1 MDQENAIKNNSIT
14 FGEIGLALANDYES
28 LYVIDSEDDS
38 WVEYIAWGDNK
49 ELVERTSGDN
59 FYEAVIYNCR
69 EQVAPEDQEMFL
81 NSFRKE
87 TVTEVLKNGKSFS
100 LNYRLIVHG
109 ETLHYFLKTIR
120 GTDQKVIIGVQNI
133 DAQRK
138 RELVADEERKTYMH
152 IAGALASRY
161 EAIYY
166 INVETNAYTQ
176 YSSSDV
182 YAKLGLMKSGDDF
195 FFDATFDVRKFIHSD
210 DVNRV
215 LYELEKDRLL
225 RHLEEGGSMTLT
237 YRQLLGDRSQ
247 YVTLAVVHPKND
259 PKHVVMGVMNVDAQI
274 RREQSMLAE
283 SKIFGEM
290 ALSLAVR
297 YEVIYHV
304 NILTDEYL
312 EYSASEKYAKLEVG
326 TKGTDFFTDTQ
337 NNMKRDIYPEDLPM
351 MQRLMEKKY
360 LLKCLEETGKILVSY
375 RLMLDGRPQFVT
387 LFAVRPKDSLDH
399 IIVGVENVDEAK
411 RKELEFERAI
421 ISATDMANKDALTG
435 VKNKHAYARIEM
447 ELDEQINELAEDPFA
462 IAVCDIN
469 GLKQVN
475 DQQGHSAGDEFIKNA
490 CMMICNTFK
499 HSPVFRVGGDE
510 FVVILKGNDFE
521 NRWELMKGFRERME
535 DNKQN
540 GLVTLAYGISDY
552 IPEQD
557 MRVQDV
563 FERADA
569 LMYDNKK
576 WFKGELADEENKD
589 ERPEDFMRFYILYE
603 QLVAAM
609 TDLNGIDVPRIEKLL
624 IDISTMF
631 RLSKGVTRVY
641 RNPQEERTGGGET
654 LCCFDTGK
662 EGKEI
667 LSLRVVTKVMSSA
680 TLTVYMSP
688 DEKPLTEEER
698 WKVELVM
705 RTTLSFVSRNRLKD
719 MVEELTYQDENG
731 FPNFRSLNAY
741 VMRNL
746 NNDVPRRLA
755 FFHYNLRHFSLINQ
769 EFGRDAGDVIMKN
782 HFQMLKQMIGENGY
796 LIRLGG
802 DNFIGLCDLER
813 LEEVKSF
820 LTDVAVPFGDGN
832 QVNLSTKAG
841 IYVTMEGEIIRNPSD
856 FMEKII
862 SAYRVAQSG
871 TKDHFVYYD
880 DSLLLRREQ
889 SMRVQQLFPLAMRA
903 QEFHSFYQ
911 PKVNILT
918 GEMEGAEALCRWFHD
933 GRIIPPA
940 EFIPMLEQ
948 TSDICKLDLY
958 MLEHVCI
965 DLRRWLD
972 EGMEIVRV
980 SVNFSRKNIMNSG
993 LSKAIAEIVDHYR
1006 IPHKYIEIELTET
1019 TTDVAF
1025 SDLKRIT
1032 GALHALGFYTSVDDF
1047 GVGFSSLNLIR
1058 DIPWNV
1064 LKIDRSFLPI
1074 QGDDEKSTRSVMFRH
1089 VVSMARQLGLECIAE
1104 GVETEKQIQ
1113 VLRENNCELA
1123 QGYFFDKPLP
1133 KDEFELRLSNKKYD
1147 VSLVI

>member
-1 MDQENAIKNNSIT
+1 MEKENAIRNNPIT
-14 FGEIGLALANDYES
+14 FGEIALALANDYES

-38 WVEYIAWGDNK
+38 YVEYIAWGDNK
-49 ELVERTSGDN
+49 ELAVRSSGVN
-59 FYEAVIYNCR
+59 FYQDVIINCR
-69 EQVAPEDQEMFL
+69 ELVHPEDQEMFL
-81 NSFRKE
+81 NSFKKE
-87 TVTEVLKNGKSFS
+87 TVTEVLKNGTSFS
-100 LNYRLIVHG
+100 LNYRLIING
-109 ETLHYFLKTIR
+109 EPLHYFLKTIR
-120 GTDQKVIIGVQNI
+120 GTDHKVIIGVQNI

-138 RELVADEERKTYMH
+138 RELVADEERRTYMH

-176 YSSSDV
+176 YSSSDE
-182 YAKLGLMKSGDDF
+182 YAKLGTTKQGDDF
-195 FFDATFDVRKFIHSD
+195 FIDAADDIKKYLHPD

-215 LYELEKDRLL
+215 IYELEKDRLL
-225 RHLEEGGSMTLT
+225 RHLEEGGSMALT

-247 YVTLAVVHPKND
+247 YVTMAVVHPKND
-259 PKHVVMGVMNVDAQI
+259 PKHIVMGVMNVDAQI
-274 RREQSMLAE
+274 RREQSVLAE

-290 ALSLAVR
+290 ALALAVR

-312 EYSASEKYAKLEVG
+312 EYSASEKYARLEVG
-326 TKGTDFFTDTQ
+326 TKGGDFFTDSQ
-337 NNMKRDIYPEDLPM
+337 ENMKRDIYPEDLPM
-351 MQRLMEKKY
+351 MQQLMEKSY
-360 LLKCLEETGKILVSY
+360 LLKCLEESGKILVSY

-387 LFAVRPKDSLDH
+387 LFAVRPKEDSDH
-399 IIVGVENVDEAK
+399 IIVGVENIDEAK
-411 RKELEFERAI
+411 RKEMEFERAI

-435 VKNKHAYARIEM
+435 IKNKYAYANVEM
-447 ELDEQINELAEDPFA
+447 ELDDKINDMAAEAFA

-475 DQQGHSAGDEFIKNA
+475 DIQGHSAGDEFIKNA
-490 CMMICNTFK
+490 CMLICNTFK
-499 HSPVFRVGGDE
+499 HSPVFRIGGDE
-510 FVVILKGNDFE
+510 FVVLLRGSDYE
-521 NRWELMKGFRERME
+521 NRWELSNGFREKIE
-535 DNKQN
+535 ENKQN

-563 FERADA
+563 FERADT
-569 LMYDNKK
+569 LMYENKK
-576 WFKGELADEENKD
+576 WFKGELTEEGSSAEKS
-589 ERPEDFMRFYILYE
+589 EDFMRFYILYE

-609 TDLNGIDVPRIEKLL
+609 TDLNGVDVPRIERLL
-624 IDISTMF
+624 IEISTMF

-641 RNPQEERTGGGET
+641 RNPQEERMGGGET

-667 LSLRVVTKVMSSA
+667 ISLRVVTKVMSSA
-680 TLTVYMSP
+680 TMTVYMSP

-741 VMRNL
+741 VMREL
-746 NNDVPRRLA
+746 NQGMPRRWA
-755 FFHYNLRHFSLINQ
+755 FFHYNLRHFSLVNQ
-769 EFGRDAGDVIMKN
+769 EFGRDAGDAIMKK
-782 HFQMLKQMIGENGY
+782 HFLMLQKMIGKHGY

-802 DNFIGLCDLER
+802 DNFICLCELEH

-820 LTDVAVPFGDGN
+820 LTDVAVSFGDGN
-832 QVNLSTKAG
+832 QVNLSAKAG
-841 IYVTMEGEIIRNPSD
+841 IYITQEGEVIRNPSD

-862 SAYRVAQSG
+862 TAYRVAQSG
-871 TKDHFVYYD
+871 DKDHFVYYD
-880 DSLLLRREQ
+880 DSLLQRRER
-889 SMRVQQLFPLAMRA
+889 SMRVQQLFPLAIKA
-903 QEFHSFYQ
+903 QEFRPFYQ
-911 PKVNILT
+911 PKVNILS
-918 GEMEGAEALCRWFHD
+918 GKMEGAEALCRWFHD
-933 GRIIPPA
+933 GRIVPPM

-958 MLEHVCI
+958 MLEHVCM

-972 EGMEIVRV
+972 EGKEIVRV
-980 SVNFSRKNIMNSG
+980 SVNFSRKNIMNSA
-993 LSKAIAEIVDHYR
+993 LSKTITEIVDRYQ

-1064 LKIDRSFLPI
+1064 LKIDRSFLPV
-1074 QGDDEKSTRSVMFRH
+1074 QGDDERSTRNVMFRH

-1104 GVETEKQIQ
+1104 GVETEMQIQ

-1133 KDEFELRLSNKKYD
+1133 KEEFEIRLSNKKYD
-1147 VSLVI
+1147 V

>member
-1 MDQENAIKNNSIT
+1 MEKENAIRNNPIT
-14 FGEIGLALANDYES
+14 FGEIALALANDYES

-38 WVEYIAWGDNK
+38 YVEYIAWGDNK
-49 ELVERTSGDN
+49 ELAVRSSGVN
-59 FYEAVIYNCR
+59 FYQDVIINCR
-69 EQVAPEDQEMFL
+69 ELVHPEDQEMFL
-81 NSFRKE
+81 NSFKKE
-87 TVTEVLKNGKSFS
+87 TVTEVLKNGTSFS
-100 LNYRLIVHG
+100 LNYRLIING
-109 ETLHYFLKTIR
+109 EPLHYFLKTIR

-138 RELVADEERKTYMH
+138 RALVADEERRTYMH

-176 YSSSDV
+176 YSSSDE
-182 YAKLGLMKSGDDF
+182 YAKLGTTKQGDDF
-195 FFDATFDVRKFIHSD
+195 FIDAADDIKKYLHPD

-225 RHLEEGGSMTLT
+225 CHLEEGGSMALT

-247 YVTLAVVHPKND
+247 YVTMAVVHPKND
-259 PKHVVMGVMNVDAQI
+259 PKHIVMGVMNVDAQI

-290 ALSLAVR
+290 ALALAVR

-312 EYSASEKYAKLEVG
+312 EYSASEKYARLDVG
-326 TKGTDFFTDTQ
+326 AKGADFFTDSQ
-337 NNMKRDIYPEDLPM
+337 ENMKRDIYPEDLPM
-351 MQRLMEKKY
+351 MQKLMEKSY
-360 LLKCLEETGKILVSY
+360 LLKCMEESGKILVSY

-387 LFAVRPKDSLDH
+387 LFAVRPKEDSDH
-399 IIVGVENVDEAK
+399 IIVGVENIDEAK
-411 RKELEFERAI
+411 RKEMEFERAI

-435 VKNKHAYARIEM
+435 IKNKHAYANVEM
-447 ELDEQINELAEDPFA
+447 ELDNKINEMTAEAFA
-462 IAVCDIN
+462 IAVCDVN

-475 DQQGHSAGDEFIKNA
+475 DIQGHSAGDEFIKNA
-490 CMMICNTFK
+490 CMLICNTFK
-499 HSPVFRVGGDE
+499 HSPVFRIGGDE
-510 FVVILKGNDFE
+510 FVVLLRGSDYE
-521 NRWELMKGFRERME
+521 NRWELSNGFREKLE
-535 DNKQN
+535 ENKQN

-563 FERADA
+563 FERADT
-569 LMYDNKK
+569 LMYENKK
-576 WFKGELADEENKD
+576 WFKGELTEGESKAEKS
-589 ERPEDFMRFYILYE
+589 EDFMRFYILYE

-609 TDLNGIDVPRIEKLL
+609 TDLNGIDVPRIESLL
-624 IDISTMF
+624 VEISTMF

-667 LSLRVVTKVMSSA
+667 ISLRVVTKVMSSA
-680 TLTVYMSP
+680 TIIVYMSP

-746 NNDVPRRLA
+746 NQGMPRRWV
-755 FFHYNLRHFSLINQ
+755 FFHYNLRHFSLVNQ

-782 HFQMLKQMIGENGY
+782 HFQMLQKIIGENGY

-802 DNFIGLCDLER
+802 DNFIGLCDLEH

-820 LTDVAVPFGDGN
+820 LADVAVSFGDGN

-841 IYVTMEGEIIRNPSD
+841 IYITQEGEIIRNPSD

-862 SAYRVAQSG
+862 TAYRVAQSG
-871 TKDHFVYYD
+871 DKDHFVFYD
-880 DSLLLRREQ
+880 DSLLQRREK
-889 SMRVQQLFPLAMRA
+889 SMRVQQLFPLAIKA
-903 QEFHSFYQ
+903 QEFRPFYQ
-911 PKVNILT
+911 PKVNILS

-933 GRIIPPA
+933 GRIVPPM

-958 MLEHVCI
+958 MLEHVCM

-972 EGMEIVRV
+972 EGKEIVRV
-980 SVNFSRKNIMNSG
+980 SVNFSRKNIMNSA
-993 LSKAIAEIVDHYR
+993 LSKTITEIVDRYQ

-1064 LKIDRSFLPI
+1064 LKIDRSFLPV
-1074 QGDDEKSTRSVMFRH
+1074 QGDDERSTRNVMFRH

-1104 GVETEKQIQ
+1104 GVETEMQIQ

-1133 KDEFELRLSNKKYD
+1133 KEEFEIRLSNKKYD
-1147 VSLVI
+1147 V